1 MAQYLVAIHHPDDCY
16 SSAIKTYS
24 VCTDENPAKSG
35 NRRPP
40 VSIFYSTIVI
50 KLLSAIR
57 LNISGDSCGI
67 PTRVVLFSCG
77 NHTGGSD
84 G

>member
-1 MAQYLVAIHHPDDCY
+1 MTQYFVAIHHPDDRY
-16 SSAIKTYS
+16 SSAIETYS
-24 VCTDENPAKSG
+24 VCTDENPAKSS

-40 VSIFYSTIVI
+40 VPIFYSTII

-57 LNISGDSCGI
+57 LNISGGSCGI

-77 NHTGGSD
+77 NHTGDSHG
-84 G
+84 